1 MSNYFS
7 ASEARNMTNSV
18 INGVM
23 TKELENIYG
32 EITKA
37 IQEGRNSI
45 KYSNVT
51 FSKVTIEFLKNKGFK
66 VEHFSGVQWDPADD
80 TTISWE

>member
-1 MSNYFS
+1 MNYFS

-23 TKELENIYG
+23 TKELEHIYS

-37 IQEGRNSI
+37 IQDGRKSI
-45 KYSNVT
+45 NYSNIT
-51 FSKVTIEFLKNKGFK
+51 FSEVTIEFLRSKGFK

>member
-1 MSNYFS
+1 MNNYFS

-23 TKELENIYG
+23 TKELEHIYG

-37 IQEGRNSI
+37 IRDGRKFI

-51 FSKVTIEFLKNKGFK
+51 FSEETIEFLKSKGF
-66 VEHFSGVQWDPADD
+66 
-80 TTISWE
+80 TILIVM